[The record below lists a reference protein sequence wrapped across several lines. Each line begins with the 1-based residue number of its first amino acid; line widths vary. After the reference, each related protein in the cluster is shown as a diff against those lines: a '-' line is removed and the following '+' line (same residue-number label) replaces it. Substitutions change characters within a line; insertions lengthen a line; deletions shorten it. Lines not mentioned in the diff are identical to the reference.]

1 MVIEIVILIVGLINL
16 AFCITMSNFL
26 VKQANLS
33 KETQLDVEVLKD
45 SMSALMRQVAMRPTS
60 GLIDPNAER

>member
-1 MVIEIVILIVGLINL
+1 L

>member
-33 KETQLDVEVLKD
+33 KETQIDVEVLKD